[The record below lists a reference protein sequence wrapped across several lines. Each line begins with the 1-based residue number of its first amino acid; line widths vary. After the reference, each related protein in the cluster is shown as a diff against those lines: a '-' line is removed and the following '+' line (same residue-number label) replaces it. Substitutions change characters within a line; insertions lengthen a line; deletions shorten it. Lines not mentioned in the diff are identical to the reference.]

1 MKRRIFSGF
10 ALAAAIAVAGC
21 DYSYP
26 EVEAAMSPEAMRADY
41 PRLVPMTVL
50 LAEIEALPPPSG
62 QAISDDLAVRV
73 ARLRARAEVL
83 RRPVVDVATMTRLR
97 SAINRLQ
104 G

>member
-1 MKRRIFSGF
+1 MKTRVLSGL
-10 ALAAAIAVAGC
+10 ALVAAISVTAC

-41 PRLVPMTVL
+41 PRLVPMTAL
-50 LAEIEALPPPSG
+50 LAQIDELPAQSG
-62 QAISDDLAVRV
+62 AAISDDLAARV

-97 SAINRLQ
+97 SAVNRLQ